1 MSFLLDF
8 KDMKTDTRERR
19 QQLQDTAHKAP
30 STSGVYFWKDEAGTV
45 IYVGKAKN
53 LKNRLSSYFSGRKD
67 IKTQILV
74 SRASSIEYITTAN
87 EYEAFILENN
97 MIKEHNPRYNINLKD
112 GKSYPV
118 LRITNEPFPR
128 LFKTR
133 RILQDGSK
141 YFGPF
146 PDVGALDTFIE
157 TLQRLYPLRRC
168 KILRKRESPCMY
180 YHIGRCGAPCCDRES
195 EHTYN
200 EYIGEIERILEG
212 KGPDT
217 EARLTAEMKQA
228 AKELKF
234 EKAARLRDGIAALRV
249 LRSQNVVED
258 FDPEDRDYIAYF
270 TEGELVSFTVLKMR
284 QGKLLG
290 RDNYRTV
297 SLNETEELLGEFL
310 AAYYTEA
317 TMIPPK
323 IFVPTTT
330 GLDISRQWFATALEV
345 QPDIQVVKEEV
356 SEASDSDNKRH
367 MAELPN
373 YKRHMAELP
382 NYKRHVAAMNMAFQ
396 NAREDI
402 IRRVRERG
410 DMPAME
416 ELQKL
421 LGLPHLPVRIEG
433 FDIAHIGGRLPVA
446 SLISFYNGNPDKKN
460 YRYFRLKTTD
470 GIIDDF
476 ASMRE
481 AVARRYTRLL
491 NEQADLPDLILIDGG
506 IGQVNAVQAVL
517 SALELDIPVAGLAK
531 RDEEIYRPGNS
542 TPICLPKRSEAL
554 RLLQRVRDETH
565 RFATSRNQRLRTKE
579 NTVSVFAGMPH
590 VGDKRARSLMLT
602 FTSPKQL
609 VEDCQSYLLEAQ
621 ATKAATGKILLP
633 KAEAT
638 KEAQTK
644 VNPDIK
650 TSAGKITLP
659 AGPAEQ
665 EIYEAAP
672 IAALL
677 HIPRSQAEDILAA
690 CKDFVAEQDA
700 AKNRLNKGLHQTAS
714 SRGLEDTASSET
726 NSATAQLAAQLFDE
740 SEYDFIE
747 ENESFAAENERD
759 YGEKK

>member
-1 MSFLLDF
+1 
-8 KDMKTDTRERR
+8 
-19 QQLQDTAHKAP
+19 
-30 STSGVYFWKDEAGTV
+30 
-45 IYVGKAKN
+45 
-53 LKNRLSSYFSGRKD
+53 
-67 IKTQILV
+67 
-74 SRASSIEYITTAN
+74 
-87 EYEAFILENN
+87 
-97 MIKEHNPRYNINLKD
+97 
-112 GKSYPV
+112 
-118 LRITNEPFPR
+118 
-128 LFKTR
+128 
-133 RILQDGSK
+133 
-141 YFGPF
+141 
-146 PDVGALDTFIE
+146 
-157 TLQRLYPLRRC
+157 
-168 KILRKRESPCMY
+168 
-180 YHIGRCGAPCCDRES
+180 
-195 EHTYN
+195 
-200 EYIGEIERILEG
+200 
-212 KGPDT
+212 
-217 EARLTAEMKQA
+217 
-228 AKELKF
+228 
-234 EKAARLRDGIAALRV
+234 
-249 LRSQNVVED
+249 
-258 FDPEDRDYIAYF
+258 
-270 TEGELVSFTVLKMR
+270 MR

-356 SEASDSDNKRH
+356 SETSDSDN
-367 MAELPN
+367 
-373 YKRHMAELP
+373 KRHMAELP

-644 VNPDIK
+644 VNTDIK

-700 AKNRLNKGLHQTAS
+700 AKTRLNKGLHQTAL

-747 ENESFAAENERD
+747 ESESFAAEEEIS